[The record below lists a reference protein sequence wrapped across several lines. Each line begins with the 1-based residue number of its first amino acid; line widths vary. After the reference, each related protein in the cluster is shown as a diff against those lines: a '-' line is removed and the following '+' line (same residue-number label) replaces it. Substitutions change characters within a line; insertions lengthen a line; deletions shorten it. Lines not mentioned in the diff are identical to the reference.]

1 MVRNRSSIRSDR
13 RRHIQLDVVNVS
25 YVRSNVMRM
34 KIECCHGCEKPK
46 RYPGCQSHC
55 EEYIQQRKE
64 LDEWNNMHYQQ
75 KVAVSRINNREYDRI
90 YKARRRRD
98 GKA

>member
-25 YVRSNVMRM
+25 CVRSNVMRM

-55 EEYIQQRKE
+55 EKYLQQRKE
-64 LDEWNNMHYQQ
+64 LDEFNEIDHKQRLATY
-75 KVAVSRINNREYDRI
+75 RINNREWERI
-90 YKARRRRD
+90 QQAKRRRE